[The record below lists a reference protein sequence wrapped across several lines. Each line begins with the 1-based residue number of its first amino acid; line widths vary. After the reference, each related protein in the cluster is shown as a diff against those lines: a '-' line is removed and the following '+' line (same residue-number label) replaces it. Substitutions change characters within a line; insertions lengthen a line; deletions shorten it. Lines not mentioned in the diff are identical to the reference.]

1 MWYRSHCY
9 RVQTPASVTGIFICI
24 FLTDTPQSFIKVG
37 LFCSGSVDVTAL
49 SLENDSVWQQQ
60 ANRCRRSAQSA
71 KSLVTT
77 WCGGWK
83 LQVCVD
89 ICVCVCLA
97 RPFIHQK
104 SRTKHKAYRDE
115 MFPTSRGWGMWF
127 YKTRYNT
134 YSFCSLTLCVF
145 VWGFFYSLFFFGRQT
160 WPVCLVVSLC
170 CCDFDFHLEI
180 HQKAWP
186 FILNMYF
193 CFKSLTRWCVF
204 PA

>member
-89 ICVCVCLA
+89 ICVCVSRQALHPSKVPDKTQSVQGWNVSYISWM
-97 RPFIHQK
+97 RDVVLQNKIQYLFILFAH
-104 SRTKHKAYRDE
+104 SV
-115 MFPTSRGWGMWF
+115 
-127 YKTRYNT
+127 
-134 YSFCSLTLCVF
+134 CVC
-145 VWGFFYSLFFFGRQT
+145 VGFFL
-160 WPVCLVVSLC
+160 
-170 CCDFDFHLEI
+170 
-180 HQKAWP
+180 
-186 FILNMYF
+186 
-193 CFKSLTRWCVF
+193 
-204 PA
+204 

>member
-89 ICVCVCLA
+89 ICVCVSPGPSSIKSPGQNTKRTGMKCFLHLVDEGCGFTKQDTI
-97 RPFIHQK
+97 PIH
-104 SRTKHKAYRDE
+104 SVR
-115 MFPTSRGWGMWF
+115 S
-127 YKTRYNT
+127 
-134 YSFCSLTLCVF
+134 LCVCLCGVFFIAFFFLGDRPDLF
-145 VWGFFYSLFFFGRQT
+145 VWL
-160 WPVCLVVSLC
+160 CLYVAVTLT
-170 CCDFDFHLEI
+170 
-180 HQKAWP
+180 
-186 FILNMYF
+186 FIWKYIR
-193 CFKSLTRWCVF
+193 KRDPSY
-204 PA
+204 

>member
-145 VWGFFYSLFFFGRQT
+145 VWGFFYSLFFFWET
-160 WPVCLVVSLC
+160 DLTCL
-170 CCDFDFHLEI
+170 FG
-180 HQKAWP
+180 
-186 FILNMYF
+186 
-193 CFKSLTRWCVF
+193 CVF
-204 PA
+204 MLLWLWLSFGNTSESVTLHIKYVFLL